1 MAKKKIIQI
10 PFESVLDND
19 GFNARM
25 DYDEDYIKSLK
36 VSIMESGLL
45 QPMGVVQTSHNG
57 PEDNKQYLLVYG
69 FCRFKAI
76 ELIRAELG
84 EDAYSTLD
92 VVLNEG
98 TTEELRDR
106 NLKENIDRKNL
117 KPHEIANA
125 IKKMANSGL
134 EQRDIAK
141 RLGRPQS
148 WVSYHYKAATKLGPA
163 ATKAFISGD
172 LTLEQALN
180 IADVPEDAQED
191 VVSKVLGADTRS
203 EARKVA
209 KQASKE
215 AGTRRTY
222 ANKGRPTAK
231 NLTQFVSDASFD
243 GSGEAATVRDKAFFN
258 GVAAGM
264 RVALGDLD
272 FEKLK
277 SGDTYTD
284 TDYQA
289 RERKEK
295 EATKAKKPAKK
306 KAAKKTTTAKA
317 ANGSSKKS
325 SSKKKNAPV
334 VESETA
340 PPG

>member
-1 MAKKKIIQI
+1 M
-10 PFESVLDND
+10 PNE
-19 GFNARM
+19 GFNART

-45 QPMGVVQTSHNG
+45 QPVGVTQANRNDID
-57 PEDNKQYLLVYG
+57 DNKQYYLVYG

-84 EDAYSTLD
+84 EDAYSVLD
-92 VVLNEG
+92 VVLNDG

-163 ATKAFISGD
+163 ATKAFESGD

-191 VVSKVLGADTRS
+191 VVTKVLGADTRS

-231 NLTQFVSDASFD
+231 NLAQFVSDASFD
-243 GSGEAATVRDKAFFN
+243 ADADVATARDKAFYN
-258 GVAAGM
+258 GLAAGM

-272 FEKLK
+272 FENLK
-277 SGDTYTD
+277 PGDSHTD
-284 TDYQA
+284 MDFHA
-289 RERKEK
+289 KARKEK
-295 EATKAKKPAKK
+295 EAKAKKSAKK
-306 KAAKKTTTAKA
+306 KTAKKTAKAKATKGAAKK
-317 ANGSSKKS
+317 KS
-325 SSKKKNAPV
+325 SPKKKKAPAA
-334 VESETA
+334 ESETA
-340 PPG
+340 AAG